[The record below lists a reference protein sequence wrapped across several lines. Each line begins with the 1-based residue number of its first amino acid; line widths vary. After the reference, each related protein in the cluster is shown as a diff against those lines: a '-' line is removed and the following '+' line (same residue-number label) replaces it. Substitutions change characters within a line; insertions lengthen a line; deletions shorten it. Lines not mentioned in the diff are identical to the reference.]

1 MHLLRRFS
9 AYVMRKSLIPSHL
22 NSLLT
27 TNANILSIENVDKL
41 AATRTRPHTTTGVK
55 TRGTAARLST
65 CSQQSPPTLCAE
77 PPDRQDRSIHSTAI
91 TLGYIARTAHHAT
104 NHVYCVIRYC
114 RLELGDPGKTQFYS
128 IRFTGK
134 LLICYHV
141 AHRHLRTVKA

>member
-55 TRGTAARLST
+55 TRGTAVLARLST

-91 TLGYIARTAHHAT
+91 TLHRTHSAPCHKPRVLRHPLLQT
-104 NHVYCVIRYC
+104 RVGRS
-114 RLELGDPGKTQFYS
+114 RKDPILFDS
-128 IRFTGK
+128 IYR
-134 LLICYHV
+134 
-141 AHRHLRTVKA
+141 